1 MLNNYTEEECQC
13 TCAFCTEDN
22 VVYAVVGKEVA
33 ASGTLHLQAFV
44 HLKKRL
50 HLSGLKVSLRARIHA
65 EMAQGTDDDNK
76 Q

>member
-33 ASGTLHLQAFV
+33 ASGTLHLQGFIY
-44 HLKKRL
+44 LKKRL
-50 HLSGLKVSLRARIHA
+50 RLSGLKTILSARVHA
-65 EMAQGTDDDNK
+65 EMAQETDDDNK